1 MFITPYFGGCK
12 YTNNFLFIN
21 KNPVFQ
27 CFGLLIT
34 PSALHF
40 TFSSSLH
47 ILQNFFLQSP
57 IPFRLRILL
66 PLLSLFILHDTSSKL
81 RPFLQ
86 VFRNSCHLFP
96 AKTATA
102 TRKSDKFLY
111 IWELQDKISRNI
123 LQNPNR
129 QNYGNR
135 PEMDCCPY

>member
-34 PSALHF
+34 PSASHF
-40 TFSSSLH
+40 PFSSSLH

-66 PLLSLFILHDTSSKL
+66 PFLSLFILHDTPSKL

-96 AKTATA
+96 RNHRLSWTAVTFFPQKPSQLCKKLLIKR
-102 TRKSDKFLY
+102 TD
-111 IWELQDKISRNI
+111 
-123 LQNPNR
+123 
-129 QNYGNR
+129 
-135 PEMDCCPY
+135 